1 MSTRW
6 KVLIGLAVL
15 ALGIQLVPVPR
26 ENPPIVAPI
35 SVPDDVQTVLEN
47 SCYDCHSN
55 LTEWPWYSRVA
66 PASWLV
72 YRDVKKARDEMN
84 FSQWGDYSE
93 RRRNHKLEEIE
104 ELVTDKKM
112 PPKIYLPLH
121 PEARLSVADMETL
134 VDWSRAEREVPEP
147 ASIE

>member
-1 MSTRW
+1 MSLRW

-26 ENPPIVAPI
+26 DNPPVVAPI
-35 SVPDDVQTVLEN
+35 RVPEDVRIVLED

-72 YRDVKKARDEMN
+72 YRDVKSGRDEMN
-84 FSQWGDYSE
+84 FSEWGDYSE
-93 RRRNHKLEEIE
+93 RRRNDRLEEIE

-112 PPKIYLPLH
+112 PLKIYLPFH
-121 PEARLSVADMETL
+121 PKARLSVADMETL
-134 VDWSRAEREVPEP
+134 IDWSRAEREFPEP
-147 ASIE
+147 APIE